1 MLSENQY
8 DPEQGRLDIQYT
20 FIRGG
25 EVSVRPSS
33 SFTFTVAE
41 IYRLHE
47 EADLEIIEMLGSIN
61 GEAYQLGSPRLILTS
76 QRRH

>member
-1 MLSENQY
+1 M
-8 DPEQGRLDIQYT
+8 
-20 FIRGG
+20 
-25 EVSVRPSS
+25 RPSS